1 MLNEE
6 VEMNSRNRYPLAGF
20 SSLVVCSFFAAGVNA
35 DSGLTSAIFV
45 EQGRP
50 GRNGMSIAFKE

>member
-1 MLNEE
+1 
-6 VEMNSRNRYPLAGF
+6 MNSRNRYPLAGF

-45 EQGRP
+45 EQAAQA
-50 GRNGMSIAFKE
+50 GMACRLRSRSEP